1 MVSCAQIKSVW
12 IHNDFLSVTLIVP
25 TAPLEPPRQP
35 NIVRCAHFRLPGGKL
50 RPGVAI
56 SSVQMEPVA

>member
-12 IHNDFLSVTLIVP
+12 IHNDFPSMTPIVP

-35 NIVRCAHFRLPGGKL
+35 NIVWCAHFRRPGGEL

-56 SSVQMEPVA
+56 SSVPMEPFA

>member
-1 MVSCAQIKSVW
+1 MVSGAQIKSVW
-12 IHNDFLSVTLIVP
+12 IHDDFPSVTLIVP

-35 NIVRCAHFRLPGGKL
+35 NIVRCAHFRLSGGKL

-56 SSVQMEPVA
+56 SPVQMEPFA